1 MISILLLSLAI
12 VLLIFTDAMLF
23 KKVVDLEEKVDSHWK
38 AIQRETE
45 MLRFEMKGKDYYD
58 DPSYREDGE

>member
-1 MISILLLSLAI
+1 MISIILLAFAI
-12 VLLIFTDAMLF
+12 ALLILTDAMLV
-23 KKVVDLEEKVDSHWK
+23 KKVVELEEIVDSHWK
-38 AIQRETE
+38 AVQRETE

>member
-1 MISILLLSLAI
+1 MISIILLSLAI
-12 VLLIFTDAMLF
+12 LILVLTDAMLF
-23 KKVVDLEEKVDSHWK
+23 KKVVDLEGVVDSHWK